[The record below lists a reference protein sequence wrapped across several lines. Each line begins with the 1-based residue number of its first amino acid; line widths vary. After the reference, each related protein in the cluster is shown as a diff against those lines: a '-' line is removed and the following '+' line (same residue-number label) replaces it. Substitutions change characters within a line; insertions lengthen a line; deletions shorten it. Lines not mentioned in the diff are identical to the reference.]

1 MSGGY
6 FGIGDNPGT
15 DRLYVS
21 GTSKFT
27 DTVTIETTGTGRLNF
42 YNNSSTR
49 YWRVGSNINTSQFF
63 TFEAGDSN
71 GSTNFTGAP
80 ALAITGTGGA
90 GNSDNAVTINTTATS
105 GTDPTDGTTVRH
117 YQLNVQGDF
126 NINGQLFQDNAEFV
140 TSRWTEAT
148 NGDDIYRLSKVG
160 INKAD
165 PTYTLHVAGGV
176 NIEGT
181 SYTNGLVDA
190 SLFVNGNRQWVDE
203 NAIIK
208 LSLSTLNQSLSVPAG
223 YNANT
228 FGPLDIN
235 TNVVVTVVD
244 GATWSV
250 I

>member
-1 MSGGY
+1 M
-6 FGIGDNPGT
+6 
-15 DRLYVS
+15 
-21 GTSKFT
+21 
-27 DTVTIETTGTGRLNF
+27 
-42 YNNSSTR
+42 
-49 YWRVGSNINTSQFF
+49 
-63 TFEAGDSN
+63 
-71 GSTNFTGAP
+71 
-80 ALAITGTGGA
+80 
-90 GNSDNAVTINTTATS
+90 
-105 GTDPTDGTTVRH
+105 
-117 YQLNVQGDF
+117 NVQGDF
-126 NINGQLFQDNAEFV
+126 NINGQLFQNNAEFV

-181 SYTNGLVDA
+181 TYTNGLVDA

-203 NAIIK
+203 NAIVK

-223 YNANT
+223 YNATT